1 MSAPTGGPPR
11 REDGAARVP
20 RIASV
25 AQEHRFISFAP
36 NAEDVVLWRA
46 LRAVPPGRYVAPMDE
61 PGAASIGRA
70 FAERGWTATDPAAAT
85 TTGDDVRFR
94 VVALTETPGDDD
106 LRHCRPWVLVLAGA
120 GAGSLPAPA
129 AAWES
134 LALRSGYELCLV
146 DGVSRFYVAE
156 ERAAELRPA
165 LGVPANARDNYV
177 PDRWSR
183 QEQELAAAVAELAEL
198 RTRLQAAEAEVTRW
212 RGAVLA
218 RWTEAVARGTGG
230 SDRPG
235 GHEVVRLREEL
246 EAVRATLSWRVTA
259 PLRAVQQRRLQ
270 GWR

>member
-1 MSAPTGGPPR
+1 MAP
-11 REDGAARVP
+11 ED
-20 RIASV
+20 
-25 AQEHRFISFAP
+25 RFLSYAP

-46 LRAVPPGRYVAPMDE
+46 LREVPAGRFVAPA
-61 PGAASIGRA
+61 GAAAIGRA
-70 FAERGWTATDPAAAT
+70 FAERGWTATEPADA
-85 TTGDDVRFR
+85 TGDDVGFR
-94 VVALTETPGDDD
+94 VVAATEAPGDED
-106 LRHCRPWVLVLAGA
+106 LRRCRPWVLVLADA
-120 GAGSLPAPA
+120 GPDPLPAPA

-134 LALRSGYELCLV
+134 LADGSGYELCLV

-156 ERAAELRPA
+156 ERAADLRPA
-165 LGVPANARDNYV
+165 LGLPANARDDYV
-177 PDRWSR
+177 SEREDRLER
-183 QEQELAAAVAELAEL
+183 ELAAAVAEIGEL
-198 RTRLQAAEAEVTRW
+198 RARLEEARAEVTRW
-212 RGAVLA
+212 RGTVLT

>member
-1 MSAPTGGPPR
+1 M
-11 REDGAARVP
+11 AA
-20 RIASV
+20 
-25 AQEHRFISFAP
+25 EHRFISYAP

-46 LRAVPPGRYVAPMDE
+46 LREVPGGRYVAPAGE
-61 PGAASIGRA
+61 PDAASIARA
-70 FAERGWTATDPAAAT
+70 FAERGWTATDPADA
-85 TTGDDVRFR
+85 TGDDVAFR
-94 VVALTETPGDDD
+94 VVASTETPGEED
-106 LRHCRPWVLVLAGA
+106 LRRCRPWVLVLAGA
-120 GAGSLPAPA
+120 GTEPLPSRA
-129 AAWES
+129 AVWES

-156 ERAAELRPA
+156 ERAADLRA
-165 LGVPANARDNYV
+165 AVSIPANARDDYV
-177 PDRWSR
+177 PERWSR
-183 QEQELAAAVAELAEL
+183 QSQELAAAVAESGEL
-198 RTRLQAAEAEVTRW
+198 RARLEEAQTEVARW
-212 RGAVLA
+212 RGTVLA